1 MRMSGGNLLGEW
13 NRKDD
18 QIAMVNRI
26 FEMRMINMFITEE
39 ALESDAIRRGEQD
52 KNQFARNGRLNME
65 REWMWRQSELY

>member
-26 FEMRMINMFITEE
+26 FEMRMLNMFITEE
-39 ALESDAIRRGEQD
+39 SLKSDVFRHGEQD
-52 KNQFARNGRLNME
+52 KNQFIRDGRLNME